1 MPDTKEIQA
10 NDKKTSEKRV
20 KNHNMSELAKII
32 YIKCMRGL
40 NSFFYFIPIKQN
52 RVLFESFSGA
62 AYNCNP
68 KYISEMLEQL
78 CGSNV
83 EIVWALKNPD
93 GHADLEKRGIRL
105 CKYRSIRHHFYKLT
119 SKIFVSNFLQAS
131 EVAKRRKQIWIQTWH
146 GGGCYKKI
154 GSDSEHSSK
163 IKLYR
168 QSMQVG
174 ETDYFIASS
183 SYFEKHVI
191 KRQLGFQGKILE
203 CGMPRNDVLCHSPK
217 AERISEIR
225 RAIGISDD
233 TFAVLFA
240 PTWREGLDK
249 YEAIDVQRIKNAFEK
264 RFQKPCEILFRAH
277 LYGTGK
283 ANGMIDVTAYEDMQ
297 DLLYACDCLI
307 TDYSSSMWD
316 FSLTQKPCFLFT
328 PDLEEYSE
336 LRGFDKDI
344 QTWGFPVC
352 ISNDAL
358 VQSIACFSEDSF
370 AQKMKQHQADL
381 NSFEHGEAT
390 EFVVNLIR
398 KKCGV

>member
-1 MPDTKEIQA
+1 ML
-10 NDKKTSEKRV
+10 
-20 KNHNMSELAKII
+20 ELAKII

-40 NSFFYFIPIKQN
+40 NRIFYFFPVKQN

-68 KYISEMLEQL
+68 KYISELLKQS
-78 CGSNV
+78 CGSDV
-83 EIVWALKNPD
+83 EIVWALKNPEQ
-93 GHADLEKRGIRL
+93 HAELEKQGIRL

-119 SKIFVSNFLQAS
+119 SQVFVSNYLQAS
-131 EVAKRRKQIWIQTWH
+131 EIAKRRQQIWIQTWH
-146 GGGCYKKI
+146 GGGCYKRI

-168 QSMQVG
+168 LSMQVA

-183 SYFEKHVI
+183 SYFEEHVI
-191 KRQLGFQGKILE
+191 KRQLGFRGNILE
-203 CGMPRNDVLCHSPK
+203 CGMPRNDMLCHPPK
-217 AERISEIR
+217 PEEISEIR

-240 PTWREGLDK
+240 PTWRDGLDK
-249 YEAIDVQRIKNAFEK
+249 YEALDVQRIKKAFEK

-277 LYGTGK
+277 LYGTVK
-283 ANGMIDVTAYEDMQ
+283 DANGMTDVTAYEDMQ
-297 DLLYACDCLI
+297 KLLYVCDCLI

-328 PDLEEYSE
+328 SDLKEYSE
-336 LRGFDKDI
+336 MRGFDKDI
-344 QTWGFPVC
+344 HTWGFPVC
-352 ISNDAL
+352 ENNDSL
-358 VQSIACFSEDSF
+358 VQSIECFSEEAF

-381 NSFEHGEAT
+381 QSFEHGKAT
-390 EFVVNLIR
+390 AYVVDLIR